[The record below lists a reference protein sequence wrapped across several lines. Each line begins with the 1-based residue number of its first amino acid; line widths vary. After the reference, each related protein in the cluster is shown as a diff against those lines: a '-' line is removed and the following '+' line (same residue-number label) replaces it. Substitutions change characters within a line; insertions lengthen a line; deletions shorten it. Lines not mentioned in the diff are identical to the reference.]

1 MSMNSLAYMS
11 KSGSV
16 AKVLRSISDN
26 MSLDLYN
33 SIAASSGGEKGDDLL
48 AKTKIT
54 RKQYYSRLSS
64 LTKAGLIKRK
74 RGRYSLTAF
83 GKVVYDSEKAIEN
96 AFNIYWK
103 LKALDSIGISNE
115 LPREEYTKIVDTLID
130 NYEIKDMLIKGD
142 KIKDKV
148 SVINKAGGAS
158 NLHETSNIEKIS

>member
-1 MSMNSLAYMS
+1 
-11 KSGSV
+11 
-16 AKVLRSISDN
+16 
-26 MSLDLYN
+26 
-33 SIAASSGGEKGDDLL
+33 
-48 AKTKIT
+48 
-54 RKQYYSRLSS
+54 
-64 LTKAGLIKRK
+64 
-74 RGRYSLTAF
+74 LTAF

-115 LPREEYTKIVDTLID
+115 LPRDEYTKIVDTLID